1 MACHP
6 LDTVKTRLQV
16 SGGNEGMLS
25 VLRTLAARDGV
36 LSLWR
41 GAAAPTLT
49 VASSTSLVFTI
60 NSMIRQALLA
70 NFPALARPNPHVARD
85 ASQPPTVLAHSGF
98 FVAGFI
104 GGAISSFITG
114 PAELAKTKVQAQ
126 GMAVKGQHAEAA
138 AVRYRGS
145 LHCMYEVGK
154 RYGLA
159 GLFQGQLSCTA
170 RNALGQCAYF
180 GMYAKV
186 SDALKPADS
195 ISVPLHIAFASGGIA
210 GALPR
215 NAAPRAAAPRHAP
228 RPAQASRTGLLATLW
243 TSSSPASRLS
253 RPTLPTAD
261 SAPCAKRTGTSW
273 RTKALAASTAG
284 LGPASRGG
292 WFATVS
298 SSQCTSL

>member
-210 GALPR
+210 GL
-215 NAAPRAAAPRHAP
+215 
-228 RPAQASRTGLLATLW
+228 SYW
-243 TSSSPASRLS
+243 TACYPVDVIKSRL
-253 RPTLPTAD
+253 TAEP
-261 SAPCAKRTGTSW
+261 SNPAHRRFSTMREAYRYI
-273 RTKALAASTAG
+273 LANEG
-284 LGPASRGG
+284 LGGFYRGFG
-292 WFATVS
+292 PCLARGLVCNSVVFPVYELVKQYGFGIAK
-298 SSQCTSL
+298 